1 MIVADLGQAILTVA
15 PLETL
20 QFETLPLESLQSP
33 VAVDYD
39 PISQMVYWTDVNVG
53 SQSISRCYLNGTGQ
67 ETVLQLDSNS
77 GTYRDHAQV
86 NLSLF
91 VSSLLLL

>member
-1 MIVADLGQAILTVA
+1 MNLTGGFVIVADIGQPFLAVA

-39 PISQMVYWTDVNVG
+39 PVSQMVYWTDVNVG
-53 SQSISRCYLNGTGQ
+53 SQSISRCYLNGTGE
-67 ETVLQLDSNS
+67 ETVLQLNYDS
-77 GTYRDHAQV
+77 GTYKDPE
-86 NLSLF
+86 SG
-91 VSSLLLL
+91 